1 MHELL
6 QIRMAAR
13 GFVSGTLAEW
23 PHLKAALRKRMV
35 YLPDSATSETIR
47 ATCIQIL
54 AKQENEP

>member
-23 PHLKAALRKRMV
+23 PHLKAALRKRGV
-35 YLPDSATSETIR
+35 CLPDSTTSETMRDICVQLL
-47 ATCIQIL
+47 T
-54 AKQENEP
+54 KQENEP